1 VGSDLSAVK
10 LEAPEA
16 LVTRAMTAIVGGLKD
31 VIFGRLTWLA
41 LINLVVAATIT
52 VLAAQAGLR
61 YLVPL
66 IPDSDGWFGYVTMAG
81 SFMATIV
88 VVVLAIALSPAISMV
103 VGGALFDIAAERV
116 EKKIGAPK
124 ARAVPIQ
131 EGLLN
136 GLRIALPALALN
148 LIAIPLYF
156 IPVVNA
162 VTFYSLNGFLMGRE
176 YATVTAARHMSYAD
190 ARAFRKRFGLS
201 VFMVGLACSLV
212 PFVAPLVGASAM
224 TRLVQSL
231 R

>member
-1 VGSDLSAVK
+1 
-10 LEAPEA
+10 
-16 LVTRAMTAIVGGLKD
+16 MTAIMGGLKD

-41 LINLVVAATIT
+41 LLNLVVAATIT

-66 IPDSDGWFGYVTMAG
+66 IPDGHGWFGYVTMAG
-81 SFMATIV
+81 SFMATLA
-88 VVVLAIALSPAISMV
+88 VVVLAIALSPAISMM

-116 EKKIGAPK
+116 ENTIGAPK

-136 GLRIALPALALN
+136 GVRIALPALALN
-148 LIAIPLYF
+148 SIAIPLYF

-162 VTFYSLNGFLMGRE
+162 VTFYTLNGFLMGRE
-176 YATVTAARHMSYAD
+176 YATVTATRHMSYKD
-190 ARAFRKRFGLS
+190 AVSFRKRHGMS
-201 VFMVGLACSLV
+201 VFLVGLACSLV
-212 PFVAPLVGASAM
+212 PFFAPLVGASAM
-224 TRLVQSL
+224 TRLIQTL

>member
-1 VGSDLSAVK
+1 M
-10 LEAPEA
+10 
-16 LVTRAMTAIVGGLKD
+16 TRAMTAIVGGLKD

-41 LINLVVAATIT
+41 LINLVVAATMT

-176 YATVTAARHMSYAD
+176 YATVTAARHMSYKD
-190 ARAFRKRFGLS
+190 AVAFRKRFGLS

>member
-1 VGSDLSAVK
+1 M
-10 LEAPEA
+10 
-16 LVTRAMTAIVGGLKD
+16 TRATSAILGGLKD

-41 LINLVVAATIT
+41 LINLVIAATIT
-52 VLAAQAGLR
+52 IFAARAGLR
-61 YLVPL
+61 YIVPL
-66 IPDSDGWFGYVTMAG
+66 IPDSGGWLGYLSMAG
-81 SFMATIV
+81 SFVASLAV
-88 VVVLAIALSPAISMV
+88 VVVAIALSPAISMV

-136 GLRIALPALALN
+136 GLRIAAPALALN

-162 VTFYSLNGFLMGRE
+162 VTFYTLNGFLMGRE
-176 YATVTAARHMSYAD
+176 YATIAASRHMGYKEAV
-190 ARAFRKRFGLS
+190 ALRKRHGAE

-212 PFVAPLVGASAM
+212 PFLAPLVGASAM
-224 TRLVQSL
+224 TRLIQS
-231 R
+231 RR